1 MRHGERIVAGH
12 RCRSQSTLPPCPDQA
27 VGPDGNPDPDDHRP
41 DDDVA
46 EAKHHLRLLCCQ
58 EVGDDA
64 QDREDRE
71 VAPSESCSRHDQRRG
86 EQDPDEAAGDLALR
100 PVLAAFSRVPPR
112 DGEVQDEETEQNEL
126 VHVVFSSQRC
136 VNYPFG

>member
-1 MRHGERIVAGH
+1 M
-12 RCRSQSTLPPCPDQA
+12 
-27 VGPDGNPDPDDHRP
+27 GPDRNPSADDYRP

-46 EAKHHLRLLCCQ
+46 ETEHPLRLFHRK
-58 EVGDDA
+58 EFSGDT
-64 QDREDRE
+64 QDRENRE
-71 VAPSESCSRHDQRRG
+71 VTPSEPRGGHDQRRG
-86 EQDPDEAAGDLALR
+86 EQDPDEATGDLALR

-112 DGEVQDEETEQNEL
+112 DGEVQDEETEQDEL